1 MLENL
6 VATPYNGPQFPSQ
19 TVLEL
24 ACAAQRLN
32 GAYLKQTDPIYANDG
47 IIVGY
52 TWANKFLMQNTIDTF
67 NDQEKI
73 HCPLLNTNLA
83 DRDLANEI
91 KKYYR
96 KLVFSA
102 IADDNEF
109 HTEVNSLLNSETIG
123 LNKFGYVACL
133 PSVYVRDVK
142 KTQIKKALVDCD
154 NKALAHVGSELRDCD
169 CEILDVKK
177 SSNYDAYNVL
187 AIIDNKLV
195 SWLSKPCL
203 QTGPCVVL
211 KAKVKAVGNH
221 YLTHKTETRLNYVKA
236 FQ

>member
-1 MLENL
+1 MLEDL
-6 VATPYNGPQFPSQ
+6 VAKPYNGPEFPSQ

-32 GAYLKQTDPIYANDG
+32 GAYLKQTDPIYTNDG
-47 IIVGY
+47 KIVGY
-52 TWANKFLMQNTIDTF
+52 TWANKLLMQNAIDSF
-67 NDQEKI
+67 HDQDGI
-73 HCPLLNTNLA
+73 QCPLLNTNLA
-83 DRDLANEI
+83 DRELANEI

-96 KLVFSA
+96 KLMFAA

-109 HTEVNSLLNSETIG
+109 HTEVNSLLNSEKIG

-133 PSVYVRDVK
+133 PSVYARDIK
-142 KTQIKKALVDCD
+142 QTQIKKSIADCV
-154 NKALAHVGSELRDCD
+154 NAAVATVGSKLQDCD

-187 AIIDNKLV
+187 AIIENKLV
-195 SWLSKPCL
+195 SWLSTSCL
-203 QTGPCVVL
+203 QIGPCVVQ
-211 KAKVKAVGNH
+211 AARVKAIGNH
-221 YLTHKTETRLNYVKA
+221 WLTNKTETRLNYVKA

>member
-1 MLENL
+1 MFEDL
-6 VATPYNGPQFPSQ
+6 VAKPYDGPEFPSQ

-32 GAYLKQTDPIYANDG
+32 GAYIKQTDPIYASDDK
-47 IIVGY
+47 IIGY
-52 TWANKFLMQNTIDTF
+52 TWANKLLMQNTIDSFHDT
-67 NDQEKI
+67 NGIQ
-73 HCPLLNTNLA
+73 CPLLNTTLE
-83 DRDLANEI
+83 DRELANTI

-96 KLVFSA
+96 KLVFAA

-123 LNKFGYVACL
+123 LNKFAFFACL
-133 PSVYVRDVK
+133 PSVYARDLK
-142 KTQIKKALVDCD
+142 QTQIKKSIADCE
-154 NKALAHVGSELRDCD
+154 NVALATVGSKLHDLD

-187 AIIDNKLV
+187 AVIENKLV
-195 SWLSKPCL
+195 SWLSKSTL
-203 QTGPCVVL
+203 QIGPCVVQA
-211 KAKVKAVGNH
+211 AKVKAVGNH
-221 YLTHKTETRLNYVKA
+221 WLTNKTETRLNYVKA